1 MTDTPMTKLAK
12 TFDPAAIEAKWY
24 QHWETSGQFRPSR
37 PDAQPFTIVNPPPN
51 VTGSLHIGHALDNT
65 LQDIVIRYE
74 RLRGKDALWVVGT
87 DHAGIATQMVVERQ
101 MEDRQDKRTNYTREQ
116 FVEKVWEWKA
126 ESGGTITGQLRR
138 LGCSM
143 DWSREQFTMDPHFT
157 RAVVKVFVDLYNQ
170 KLIYRDKRL
179 VNWDPK
185 LKTAISDLEVETRE
199 IKGSF
204 WHFRYP
210 LADGVTLDDGRDH
223 IVVATTRPETMLAD
237 MAVAVNAE
245 DERYKSVIGKDI
257 LQPITGRRFK
267 IVADEHADPAL
278 GSGAVKITPGHDFN
292 DFEVGKRAGIKAADM
307 LNMFDAE
314 AQVVQTAD
322 GLIPEKYLG
331 QDRFVV
337 RQWIVDE
344 MKAQGFLVPHVTKDK
359 EGNET
364 EHDAEPRTI
373 QTPYGDRGGVV
384 IEPWLTD
391 QWYVDAATLAQPA
404 IEAVRS
410 GAIEIV
416 PKTWEKTWFNWMEN
430 IQPWCVSRQLWWG
443 HRIPAWFGFNAVDGV
458 PAAWNPAASEAKDH
472 SFDQIQIPFVAE
484 SEVEAIEIARK
495 TYHGVNA
502 DAEFRIVENAA
513 AAALCFKGDESD
525 NVVPLWRDEDVLDTW
540 FSSAL
545 WPFATLGWPEESPSP
560 LAGEGGERSETG
572 EGFGAAGDGGAPSP
586 QPLSREGR
594 GASLLAK
601 HYPNDLLV
609 SGFDILFFWDA
620 RMAMQGIHFMKDV
633 PWKRLYLHGLVRA
646 ADGQKMSKSKGNVV
660 DPLGLIDKYGADALR
675 FFMSAMESQGRDVKM
690 DEKRVEGYRNF
701 ATKLWN
707 AVRFAQSNGIGASSS
722 VAAPTATLAVNKWI
736 IGEVVATLAE
746 LDKAM
751 AELRFDAAANAIYHF
766 VWDQFCDWYLELIKG
781 AIDDETKAVAGWV
794 IDQILVMLHPFMP
807 FITEELWHAQG
818 ERPYDLIVAKWP
830 EPAAQID
837 AQASAEI
844 DWLIRL
850 VSEVRAARAELGVP
864 PGAKLNAIANDAGP
878 ETRARIDRLGQ
889 QLGRLARIESWT
901 FDGTA
906 SGGAAQIVVDEATYV
921 LPLEGVIDIEAERAR
936 LTKSLHA
943 AQKEAKSL
951 EGRLANPAFVEK
963 AKPEAVEK
971 ARADHAEK
979 VAEAERLEAA
989 LTRLG

>member
-1 MTDTPMTKLAK
+1 MTELAK

-24 QHWETSGQFRPSR
+24 KHWEETGAFRPFR
-37 PDAQPFTIVNPPPN
+37 PDAPPYTIVNPPPN

-101 MEDRQDKRTNYTREQ
+101 MAARQDKRTNYTREG

-170 KLIYRDKRL
+170 KLLYRDKRL
-179 VNWDPK
+179 VNWDPG
-185 LKTAISDLEVETRE
+185 LRTAISDLEVETRE
-199 IKGSF
+199 VQGGF
-204 WHFRYP
+204 WHFKYP
-210 LADGVTLDDGRDH
+210 LADGVTLEGPELGGQDY
-223 IVVATTRPETMLAD
+223 IEVATTRPETMLAD
-237 MAVAVNAE
+237 MAVAVNPE
-245 DERYKSVIGKDI
+245 DARYASVIGKDI

-267 IVADEHADPAL
+267 IVADEHADPEL

-292 DFEVGKRAGIKAADM
+292 DFEVGKRAGINPADM
-307 LNMFDAE
+307 LNMFDAD
-314 AQVVQTAD
+314 AKVVQTAD
-322 GLIPEKYLG
+322 GLIPADYLG
-331 QDRFVV
+331 LDRFDARKLVV
-337 RQWIVDE
+337 ER
-344 MKAQGFLVPHVTKDK
+344 MKAQGFLIPHVTKDK
-359 EGNET
+359 EGNEV
-364 EHDAEPRTI
+364 EQDAEPRTI
-373 QTPYGDRGGVV
+373 QTPYGDRSNVV

-404 IEAVRS
+404 MEAVRS

-416 PKTWEKTWFNWMEN
+416 PKTWEKTYFNWMEN

-443 HRIPAWFGFNAVDGV
+443 HRIPAWYDTDGEV
-458 PAAWNPAASEAKDH
+458 Y
-472 SFDQIQIPFVAE
+472 VAE
-484 SEVEAIEIARK
+484 DEEGAQVLAGDK
-495 TYHGVNA
+495 
-502 DAEFRIVENAA
+502 
-513 AAALCFKGDESD
+513 ALT
-525 NVVPLWRDEDVLDTW
+525 RDEDVLDTW

-545 WPFATLGWPEESPSP
+545 WPFATLGWPEEQVSPFSSSEVEDS
-560 LAGEGGERSETG
+560 AGRVSTSLDTNGAGVGE
-572 EGFGAAGDGGAPSP
+572 
-586 QPLSREGR
+586 
-594 GASLLAK
+594 SLLAR
-601 HYPNDLLV
+601 HYPNDLLI

-660 DPLGLIDKYGADALR
+660 DPLGLIDRYGADALR
-675 FFMSAMESQGRDVKM
+675 FFMAAMESQGRDVKM

-707 AVRFAQSNGIGASSS
+707 AVRFAQANGIGASHS
-722 VAAPTATLAVNKWI
+722 VAAPHATLAVNKWI
-736 IGEVVATLAE
+736 VGEVVETLAE

-766 VWDQFCDWYLELIKG
+766 VWDSFCDWYLELIKG
-781 AIDDETKAVAGWV
+781 SIDDETRAVAGWV

-818 ERPYDLIVAKWP
+818 ARPYDLILAKWP
-830 EPAAQID
+830 EPEV
-837 AQASAEI
+837 QADPHAKAEI

-850 VSEVRAARAELGVP
+850 IGEVRAARSELGVP
-864 PGAKLNAIANDAGP
+864 PGARLAAIVNEANAD
-878 ETRARIDRLGQ
+878 TRGRLDRLRAAVS
-889 QLGRLARIESWT
+889 RLARIEKID
-901 FDGTA
+901 FDQA
-906 SGGAAQIVVDEATYV
+906 AQGGAAQVVVDEATFV
-921 LPLEGVIDIEAERAR
+921 LPLEGVIDIAAEKAR
-936 LTKSLHA
+936 LTKSLEA
-943 AQKEAKSL
+943 ATKEALSL
-951 EGRLANPAFVEK
+951 GGRLANPAFVEK

-979 VAEAERLEAA
+979 SAEADRLRAA
-989 LTRLG
+989 LARLG